1 MVASRPSSTA
11 RSATRV
17 SSVKNSG
24 VSSSPYSLASP
35 SFAVRKSKRLFDPRG
50 ARKAFEE
57 ITCWL
62 GNGEV
67 RAKGRERKRKK
78 KPEMS

>member
-1 MVASRPSSTA
+1 MSRPRASSVKGATEASRPSSTA

-35 SFAVRKSKRLFDPRG
+35 SFAVRKSG
-50 ARKAFEE
+50 AVV
-57 ITCWL
+57 L
-62 GNGEV
+62 
-67 RAKGRERKRKK
+67 
-78 KPEMS
+78 